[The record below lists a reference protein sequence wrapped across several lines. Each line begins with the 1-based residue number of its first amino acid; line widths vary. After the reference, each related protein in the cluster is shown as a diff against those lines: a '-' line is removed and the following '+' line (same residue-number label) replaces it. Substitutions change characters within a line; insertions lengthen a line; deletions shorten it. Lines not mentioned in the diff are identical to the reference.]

1 MAIIKRADGMFLI
14 RQGPPIQWGSSR
26 QAKAFLP
33 MQLQTAI
40 DLAAACARL
49 ESKHTPRAM
58 QEPFKI
64 PPTFR
69 RRKRQWI

>member
-40 DLAAACARL
+40 DLAAGL
-49 ESKHTPRAM
+49 RAAGIEAYASSDAGTI
-58 QEPFKI
+58 QD